1 MLIAVHHDCITVLR
15 HTDSHPLP
23 AQAYKDTLFCT
34 HTTLPSSHP
43 SNTHFPPH
51 PTSPL
56 LSLPF
61 LPIPL
66 THTHA
71 ALANSCKP
79 HGVLLGHYRNR
90 IKYSVGIC
98 NSMVWIN
105 STSNAESN
113 CMRRSRVQF
122 TAINRQYHNH
132 AIRY

>member
-1 MLIAVHHDCITVLR
+1 MYPYTVVYHTLFTKNVDSYACKCDHNSVTVLR

-34 HTTLPSSHP
+34 HTTLPSSH
-43 SNTHFPPH
+43 SNAYFPPH

-56 LSLPF
+56 SSFPF

-71 ALANSCKP
+71 ALAHSCKL

-90 IKYSVGIC
+90 IKCSVGIC
-98 NSMVWIN
+98 NSMVCCGIWD
-105 STSNAESN
+105 
-113 CMRRSRVQF
+113 Q
-122 TAINRQYHNH
+122 QHK
-132 AIRY
+132 